1 MRSRFLKEEI
11 GYTGEQLHSL
21 YTYDNF
27 GIVGDSII
35 AFTGPCDISIKEIVD
50 LEDAKAGK
58 RIHVPMMLH
67 FIAEHFDVDLEKGI
81 LRQYLL
87 VDIIRDII
95 NEKLGKLAVKR
106 IESDFF
112 INDSKLGMSAATAS
126 PVSSLIHVGINIIK
140 PDDANAKSKG
150 LTDYN
155 LDPTIIAP
163 EVLER
168 YTKDV
173 EKMILARC
181 KTRWVE

>member
-27 GIVGDSII
+27 GIAGDSVI
-35 AFTGPCDISIKEIVD
+35 AFIGPCDISLKEIVD

-58 RIHVPMMLH
+58 RIYVPMMLH
-67 FIAEHFDVDLEKGI
+67 FIAEHFDIDLEKAI

-87 VDIIRDII
+87 VDVIKDLL

-106 IESDFF
+106 IESDIF
-112 INDSKLGMSAATAS
+112 INDTKFGMSAATAS
-126 PVSSLIHVGINIIK
+126 PISSLIYVGINIIK
-140 PDDANAKSKG
+140 PEDTNIKNKG

-155 LDPTIIAP
+155 IDPAMIAP
-163 EVLER
+163 EVLDR
-168 YTKDV
+168 YTKEI
-173 EKMILARC
+173 EKINLVRC